1 METSE
6 LYFCFCE
13 RDSTLGLERSSLL
26 EVVLEN
32 DADVIRSFGC
42 PPGPRLVDLADGI
55 GVKLME
61 LMTSQEDKPQVDGL
75 GASG

>member
-1 METSE
+1 MEDFE

-13 RDSTLGLERSSLL
+13 RGSTLGLERSSLL
-26 EVVLEN
+26 EVALEN
-32 DADVIRSFGC
+32 DVDVIRSFGC

-61 LMTSQEDKPQVDGL
+61 LMTSQEDKSHVDDL
-75 GASG
+75 GASE